1 MDSDAEDFADNL
13 EKYLQNAINE
23 AFGWGSQEDGGSQA
37 PTAAKGIAQASQESV
52 DELNGRMTAMQGH
65 TYSLM
70 ENTRILV
77 ENSASVLE
85 RLGNIDTNTAGLS
98 HIEKDI
104 RSVSACLSQ
113 MTLHGVR
120 VPFSRIREKG

>member
-52 DELNGRMTAMQGH
+52 AELNGRMTAMQGH

-85 RLGNIDTNTAGLS
+85 RLGSIDANTARLS
-98 HIEKDI
+98 YIEKDI

-113 MTLHGVR
+113 MTLQGVR
-120 VPFSRIREKG
+120 VAV